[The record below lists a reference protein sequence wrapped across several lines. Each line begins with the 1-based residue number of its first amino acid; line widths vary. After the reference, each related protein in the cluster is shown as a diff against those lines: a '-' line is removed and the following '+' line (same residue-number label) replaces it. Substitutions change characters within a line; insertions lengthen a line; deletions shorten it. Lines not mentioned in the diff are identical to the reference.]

1 MASTKNYNQA
11 HTVSDKSIY
20 DLRKKHKT
28 SYIILIILFFVML
41 QLFAWG
47 CNDFLNS
54 FIDMNYA
61 KYFLFAFILLLG
73 FLYIEKYHDISI
85 HLISD

>member
-1 MASTKNYNQA
+1 MNPQNPIDENSC
-11 HTVSDKSIY
+11 HTSY
-20 DLRKKHKT
+20 ELRKKHKT

-47 CNDFLNS
+47 FNDFLNT
-54 FIDMNYA
+54 FIDMSFP
-61 KYFLFAFILLLG
+61 KYFLFAFILLAG
-73 FLYIEKYHDISI
+73 FLYIEKYYDISI